1 MDNDK
6 KFIESFDVADY
17 EILTDTGWEDIECS
31 HKTIEYVIWDVKTTS
46 HILKCADIHILFD
59 ESYNEVY
66 VNDLAIGDSIITESG
81 VEVVESIEET
91 SQEAHMY
98 DLQLP
103 MDTNHR
109 YFTNGILSHNTTAY
123 TVFCMHTCIFENDKK
138 ILICA
143 DSEEKAKEFLDR
155 IKLAYENLPNWLKPS
170 VLVWNKK
177 KIKFGNGCTI
187 MAVATSSNASR
198 GYSANYCISGNS
210 TIKIKID
217 GRTYKNKKT
226 TDAYQM
232 LEDKK
237 TNCPCLELNDIDP
250 AIEFCKMAVD
260 IK

>member
-1 MDNDK
+1 MPRL
-6 KFIESFDVADY
+6 IEQAHHDPGFRGNANLRAPNTVDY
-17 EILTDTGWEDIECS
+17 VDLETKQQREDEII
-31 HKTIEYVIWDVKTTS
+31 
-46 HILKCADIHILFD
+46 KCGLYPLYFC
-59 ESYNEVY
+59 EK
-66 VNDLAIGDSIITESG
+66 
-81 VEVVESIEET
+81 
-91 SQEAHMY
+91 
-98 DLQLP
+98 
-103 MDTNHR
+103 
-109 YFTNGILSHNTTAY
+109 YFTILDLDEGKVTLELYDKQRELVEAIFDNRRVINLASRQVGKTTAY